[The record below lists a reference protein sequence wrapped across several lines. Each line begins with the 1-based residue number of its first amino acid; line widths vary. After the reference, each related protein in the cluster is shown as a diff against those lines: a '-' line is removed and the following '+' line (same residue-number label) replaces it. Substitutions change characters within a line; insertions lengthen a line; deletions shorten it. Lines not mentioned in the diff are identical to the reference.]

1 MRKQLQSHIIAF
13 LGTVLSLALIFLLLW
28 FLKINA
34 PTQLEDEGIVLTFG
48 DAELGGGSPEAA
60 AMDEITQVQQIPA
73 STLAARPS
81 TNDLMVQDQEESLVL
96 AKQAEEQAKRNA
108 EQEELLRRRKEEMA
122 RQEAERIAKEK
133 VLAEQKAKEQEAIDK
148 ANRLAAALGLSGT
161 AEGANGEATSAGSGA
176 GLGNPVGK
184 SEGQIVNSDKDRN
197 AYVPGRRVK
206 YLPKPSSGFK
216 QDGDVVVRIWVDQS
230 GNVTNA
236 QAIGGS
242 ISDLATRRLAVQA
255 ALKAKFSAGDTPQIG
270 EVTYIFKLK

>member
-73 STLAARPS
+73 PTLAARPS

-133 VLAEQKAKEQEAIDK
+133 VLAEQKAKQQEAIDK
-148 ANRLAAALGLSGT
+148 ANQVTAGFGLSGNT
-161 AEGANGEATSAGSGA
+161 EGANADDTDGNTSTRGEQQGRGYGESNGVQWTLYGRDEKHVP
-176 GLGNPVGK
+176 NPAD
-184 SEGQIVNSDKDRN
+184 SFAQEGE
-197 AYVPGRRVK
+197 
-206 YLPKPSSGFK
+206 
-216 QDGDVVVRIWVDQS
+216 VVVRIWVDKD

-236 QAIGGS
+236 SIYEGTN
-242 ISDLATRRLAVQA
+242 ISDRHTQQLAIQA

-270 EVTYIFKLK
+270 YITYIFKLK

>member
-73 STLAARPS
+73 PTLAARPS

-148 ANRLAAALGLSGT
+148 ANRLAAALGSSGT

-176 GLGNPVGK
+176 GMGNPVGK
-184 SEGQIVNSDKDRN
+184 SEGQVVNSDKDN
-197 AYVPGRRVK
+197 AYVPGRSVK
-206 YLPKPSSGFK
+206 DLPKPSSNFK
-216 QDGDVVVRIWVDQS
+216 QDGDVVVRIWVDQG

-255 ALKAKFSAGDTPQIG
+255 ALKAKFTPGDTPQIG

>member
-73 STLAARPS
+73 PTLAARPS

-133 VLAEQKAKEQEAIDK
+133 ELAEQKAKQQEAIDK
-148 ANRLAAALGLSGT
+148 INNDMAMLFSQAGS
-161 AEGANGEATSAGSGA
+161 AEGGNATDNAQGA
-176 GLGNPVGK
+176 ASIKGNPVGQDN
-184 SEGQIVNSDKDRN
+184 GITKDDIEWS
-197 AYVPGRRVK
+197 VDGRTEINIP
-206 YLPKPSSGFK
+206 LPSSKFTQEGK
-216 QDGDVVVRIWVDQS
+216 VKVQVWVDQA

-236 QAIGGS
+236 QVKEAVVDRHTQQLAI
-242 ISDLATRRLAVQA
+242 QA

-270 EVTYIFKLK
+270 YITYIFKLN

>member
-73 STLAARPS
+73 PTLAARPS

-133 VLAEQKAKEQEAIDK
+133 VLAEQKAKQQEAIDK
-148 ANRLAAALGLSGT
+148 INNDMAMLFSQAGS
-161 AEGANGEATSAGSGA
+161 AEGGNATDNAQGA
-176 GLGNPVGK
+176 ASIKGNPVGQDN
-184 SEGQIVNSDKDRN
+184 GITKDGIEWSLK
-197 AYVPGRRVK
+197 GRSVLR
-206 YLPKPSSGFK
+206 LPKPSTDFTQEGK
-216 QDGDVVVRIWVDQS
+216 VKVQVWVDQA

-236 QAIGGS
+236 KVIEAVVDRHTQQLAI
-242 ISDLATRRLAVQA
+242 QA